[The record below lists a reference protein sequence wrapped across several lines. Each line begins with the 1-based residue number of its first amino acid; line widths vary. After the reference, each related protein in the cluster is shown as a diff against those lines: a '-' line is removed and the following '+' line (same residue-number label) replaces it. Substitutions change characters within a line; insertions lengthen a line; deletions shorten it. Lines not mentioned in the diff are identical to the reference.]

1 MIAANKDIV
10 TTNILATEKVDSSTI
25 IPLPFSDFVVS
36 KNKDG
41 TPLSRYDDDYWD
53 RTPYDVDGERSI
65 FSFRFWKDGETTG
78 SRRGLMNEMRWILYL
93 LIFQKPGNTLGNG
106 SIRNYLKPLNAMAR
120 FCDERKLHIRNVL
133 GSPELLME
141 YLSDQDQMTRLVA
154 ALLNFLKSLGPELVG
169 YDVAD
174 KNLISVLRRRAAKW
188 ADQSKQHPPIPTRI
202 YSKVLSLLSNEIYE
216 FEQVADQL
224 LQLLENCLK
233 NPLAGRAPS
242 NQWKKRCKNNE
253 PRIQVFPIFSAL
265 IEQHGLAQ
273 FWKKRSYSADIR
285 GLSVSV
291 LEISIASSLQ
301 IQAFTGMRLNEVETL
316 PFDCLEETI
325 RPQDGTVHYVISGRV
340 RKLKGGKKKA
350 ARWVTS
356 ESGRDAVRLAQRISR
371 VIFDATKLDPT
382 EADSGES
389 PTYLFSSAGLFRDE
403 RSGLPADL
411 KTYRHKSLLEK
422 LPFIEEADLV
432 ELEQVDPH
440 RAWRLEPKFTIGER
454 WPLTSH
460 QLRRSLALYA
470 QRSGLVSL
478 PTLKRQ
484 LQHITSEMSSYY
496 GRGSAFA
503 AQFIV
508 NGDREKHFGQEWQEA
523 QPVSQFLSYAIHVLF
538 SDETE
543 LFGVHPH
550 WVKHRLKNE
559 NGVILLDRT
568 ATLKRFQK
576 GELAYRETLLG
587 GCVKVGECD
596 QNPLD
601 LLHVEC
607 ITTHCKN
614 MVGYKQKLQRVINA
628 QQHLVD
634 KLAAQSQ
641 ASAEYRHEQ
650 ANLSVLHATLSG
662 LNV

>member
-1 MIAANKDIV
+1 MIGANKDIV
-10 TTNILATEKVDSSTI
+10 TANILASEKFGSSTI
-25 IPLPFSDFVVS
+25 IPFPPSDFVVS

-41 TPLSRYDDDYWD
+41 TPLSQYDDDFWD

-65 FSFRFWKDGETTG
+65 ISFRFWKDGETTG
-78 SRRGLMNEMRWILYL
+78 SRRDLMNEIRWILYL
-93 LIFQKPGNTLGNG
+93 LIFQKPGSTLSNG

-120 FCDERKLHIRNVL
+120 FCDESKLHIRNVL
-133 GSPELLME
+133 ASPRLLMD
-141 YLSDQDQMTRLVA
+141 YLSDQEQMTRLVV
-154 ALLNFLKSLGPELVG
+154 ALLNFLKKLGPDLVG
-169 YDVAD
+169 YEVAD
-174 KNLISVLRRRAAKW
+174 KNLINVLQRRAAKW
-188 ADQSKQHPPIPTRI
+188 ASQSKQHPPIPTRI
-202 YSKVLSLLSNEIYE
+202 YSRVLSLLSNEISE
-216 FEQVADQL
+216 FGQVADQL
-224 LQLLENCLK
+224 LQLLENCLR

-242 NQWKKRCKNNE
+242 NQWKKRSKNNE
-253 PRIQVFPIFSAL
+253 PRTQIFPTFSEL
-265 IEQHGLAQ
+265 IKQYGLEE
-273 FWKKRSYSADIR
+273 FWKKKNYSADIR

-291 LEISIASSLQ
+291 LEITIASSLQ
-301 IQAFTGMRLNEVETL
+301 IQAFTGMRSNEVEAL
-316 PFDCLEETI
+316 PFDCLEENI
-325 RPQDGTVHYVISGRV
+325 RPEDGTAHYLILGRV

-371 VIFDATKLDPT
+371 VIFDSTRLDPN

-389 PTYLFSSAGLFRDE
+389 PKYLFSSVGLLRDE

-422 LPFIEEADLV
+422 LPFIEEADLL

-484 LQHITSEMSSYY
+484 LHHITSEMSSYY

-523 QPVSQFLSYAIHVLF
+523 QPVSQYLSYAVHVLF
-538 SDETE
+538 SDDTE

-550 WVKHRLKNE
+550 WIKHRLKDE
-559 NGVILLDRT
+559 NGMILLDRA

-614 MVGYKQKLQRVINA
+614 MVGHKRKLERVMSA
-628 QQHLVD
+628 QQHFVD
-634 KLAAQSQ
+634 KLAAQNQ

-650 ANLSVLHATLSG
+650 ANLSVLHATLAG
-662 LNV
+662 LNF

>member
-1 MIAANKDIV
+1 MIDANKDIM
-10 TTNILATEKVDSSTI
+10 TANILVSEKFGSSTI
-25 IPLPFSDFVVS
+25 IPFPPSDFVVA
-36 KNKDG
+36 KNKNG
-41 TPLSRYDDDYWD
+41 TPLSRYDDDFWD
-53 RTPYDVDGERSI
+53 RTPYDVDDERSI
-65 FSFRFWKDGETTG
+65 ISFRFWKNGMITE
-78 SRRGLMNEMRWILYL
+78 RRRDLMNEIKWILYL
-93 LIFQKPGNTLGNG
+93 LIFQKPGTTLSNG
-106 SIRNYLKPLNAMAR
+106 SIRNYLKPLNAIAR
-120 FCDERKLHIRNVL
+120 FCDERELHIRNVL
-133 GSPELLME
+133 ASPPLLME
-141 YLSDQDQMTRLVA
+141 YLSDQDQMTKLVA
-154 ALLNFLKSLGPELVG
+154 ALLNFLMKLGPDIVG
-169 YDVAD
+169 YEVAD
-174 KNLISVLRRRAAKW
+174 KNIINLLQRRAAKW
-188 ADQSKQHPPIPTRI
+188 TSQSKQHPPIPTRI
-202 YSKVLSLLSNEIYE
+202 YSRFLSLLSNEMSE
-216 FEQVADQL
+216 FERVSDQL
-224 LQLLENCLK
+224 LQLLENCLR
-233 NPLAGRAPS
+233 NPLAGRAPA
-242 NQWKKRCKNNE
+242 NQWKKRSKNNE
-253 PRIQVFPIFSAL
+253 SRSQIFPTFAKL
-265 IEQHGLAQ
+265 IEQYGLEE
-273 FWKKRSYSADIR
+273 FWKTKNYSADIR

-291 LEISIASSLQ
+291 LEITITSSLQ
-301 IQAFTGMRLNEVETL
+301 IQAFTGMRSNEVEAL

-325 RPQDGTVHYVISGRV
+325 RPEDGTVHYLISGRV

-356 ESGRDAVRLAQRISR
+356 ESGRNAVRLAQRISR
-371 VIFDATKLDPT
+371 VIFDATKLDPN
-382 EADSGES
+382 EADSGKS
-389 PTYLFSSAGLFRDE
+389 PKYLFSSAGLCRDE
-403 RSGLPADL
+403 RSGLPANL
-411 KTYRHKSLLEK
+411 KTYRHKQLLEK
-422 LPFIEEADLV
+422 LPLIEEADLF

-454 WPLTSH
+454 WQLTSH

-523 QPVSQFLSYAIHVLF
+523 QPVSQYLSYAVHVLF

-550 WVKHRLKNE
+550 WIKHRLKDE
-559 NGVILLDRT
+559 NGMILLDRE

-587 GCVKVGECD
+587 GCIKVGECD

-614 MVGYKQKLQRVINA
+614 MVGHKRKLERVISA

-634 KLAAQSQ
+634 KLGVKNQ

-650 ANLSVLHATLSG
+650 ANLSVLHATLAG